1 MAQTFKLE
9 VVTPDKKVLSEDVE
23 YAGVPGLEG
32 EFGVLPQHIPFLSA
46 LGVGKLQYQKD
57 GQRSNLFVSGGFAEV
72 GFDSLS
78 VLAEAAEKAE
88 DIDQARAQQA
98 LERAQKRLENPQEG
112 VDVVR
117 AQMAMARALGRLSCM
132 GQ

>member
-9 VVTPDKKVLSEDVE
+9 VVTPDKKVLSEEVQ

-57 GQRSNLFVSGGFAEV
+57 GQRGNLFVSGGFAEV
-72 GFDSLS
+72 GSSSLS
-78 VLAEAAEKAE
+78 ILAEAAEKAE
-88 DIDQARAQQA
+88 DIDQARAEQA
-98 LERAQKRLENPQEG
+98 LERAKKRLEDPQAG
-112 VDVVR
+112 VDIVR
-117 AQMAMARALGRLSCM
+117 AKMAMTRALGRLQCM
-132 GQ
+132 NQ